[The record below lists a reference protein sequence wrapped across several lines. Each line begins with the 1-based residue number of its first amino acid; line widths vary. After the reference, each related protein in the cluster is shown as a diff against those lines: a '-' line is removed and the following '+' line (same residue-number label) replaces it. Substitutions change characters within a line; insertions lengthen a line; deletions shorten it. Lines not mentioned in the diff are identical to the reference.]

1 MSLIGVASADSV
13 WRGMEYSEDKM
24 GASWNEAADG
34 TYDGVVEGS
43 NGNSYVV
50 HVDKIHPRKSTC
62 TCPFAEGRRVVC
74 KHMIALYFT
83 AEPKVAEDFK
93 KQVENWEREEEERA
107 KQHYEDLRKYVNSL
121 KKREL
126 QIQLY
131 DALVELE
138 EIKNCRWY

>member
-13 WRGMEYSEDKM
+13 WRGMVYYEDKM
-24 GASWNEAADG
+24 VASWNEAADG

-107 KQHYEDLRKYVNSL
+107 KKHYDDLRKYVNSL

>member
-13 WRGMEYSEDKM
+13 WRGMEYYEDKM
-24 GASWNEAADG
+24 VALWNEAADG

-62 TCPFAEGRRVVC
+62 TCPFADGRRVVC

-83 AEPKVAEDFK
+83 AEPKAAVDFK
-93 KQVENWEREEEERA
+93 KQVEIWEHEEKERV
-107 KQHYEDLRKYVNSL
+107 KQHYIDLRKYVNSL
-121 KKREL
+121 KKQEL
-126 QIQLY
+126 QMQLY

-138 EIKNCRWY
+138 EIKERRWY

>member
-1 MSLIGVASADSV
+1 M
-13 WRGMEYSEDKM
+13 
-24 GASWNEAADG
+24 
-34 TYDGVVEGS
+34 VEGS

-107 KQHYEDLRKYVNSL
+107 KQHYDDLRKYVNSL

-138 EIKNCRWY
+138 EIKNRRWY

>member
-13 WRGMEYSEDKM
+13 WRGMEYYEDKM
-24 GASWNEAADG
+24 VASWNEAADG

-107 KQHYEDLRKYVNSL
+107 KQHYDDLRKYVNRL

-126 QIQLY
+126 QMQLY

-138 EIKNCRWY
+138 EIKNRRWY

>member
-13 WRGMEYSEDKM
+13 WRGMEYYEDKM
-24 GASWNEAADG
+24 VALWNEAADG

-62 TCPFAEGRRVVC
+62 TCPFADGRRVVC

-83 AEPKVAEDFK
+83 AEPKAAEDFK
-93 KQVENWEREEEERA
+93 KRVENWECEEEERA
-107 KQHYEDLRKYVNSL
+107 KQHYADLRKYVNSL
-121 KKREL
+121 KKQEL
-126 QIQLY
+126 QMQLY

-138 EIKNCRWY
+138 EIKNRRWY

>member
-13 WRGMEYSEDKM
+13 WRGMEYYEEKM
-24 GASWNEAADG
+24 VAAWNEAADG

-107 KQHYEDLRKYVNSL
+107 KQHYDDLRKYVNSL

-138 EIKNCRWY
+138 EIKNRRWY

>member
-13 WRGMEYSEDKM
+13 WRGMEYYEDKM
-24 GASWNEAADG
+24 VASWNEAADG

-107 KQHYEDLRKYVNSL
+107 KQHYDDLRKDVNSL

-138 EIKNCRWY
+138 EIKNRRWY

>member
-13 WRGMEYSEDKM
+13 WRGMEYYEDKM
-24 GASWNEAADG
+24 VALWNEAADG

-62 TCPFAEGRRVVC
+62 TCPFADGRRVVC

-83 AEPKVAEDFK
+83 AEPKAAEDFK
-93 KQVENWEREEEERA
+93 KRVENWECEEEERA
-107 KQHYEDLRKYVNSL
+107 KQHYADLRKYVNSL
-121 KKREL
+121 KK
-126 QIQLY
+126 Q
-131 DALVELE
+131 
-138 EIKNCRWY
+138 

>member
-13 WRGMEYSEDKM
+13 WRGMEYYEDKM
-24 GASWNEAADG
+24 VALWNEAADG

-62 TCPFAEGRRVVC
+62 TCPFADGRRVVC

-83 AEPKVAEDFK
+83 AEPKAAEDFK
-93 KQVENWEREEEERA
+93 KRVENWEREEEERA
-107 KQHYEDLRKYVNSL
+107 KQHYADLRKYVNSL
-121 KKREL
+121 KKQEL
-126 QIQLY
+126 QMQLY

-138 EIKNCRWY
+138 EIKNRRWY

>member
-13 WRGMEYSEDKM
+13 WRAMEYYEDKM
-24 GASWNEAADG
+24 VASWNEAADG

-93 KQVENWEREEEERA
+93 KQVEKWEREEEERA
-107 KQHYEDLRKYVNSL
+107 KQHYDDLRKYVNSL
-121 KKREL
+121 SKAEL
-126 QIQLY
+126 QEQLY
-131 DALVELE
+131 NALVELE
-138 EIKNCRWY
+138 DNRNHYW

>member
-13 WRGMEYSEDKM
+13 WRGMEYYEDKM
-24 GASWNEAADG
+24 VASWNEAANG

-107 KQHYEDLRKYVNSL
+107 KQHYDDLRKYVNSL

-138 EIKNCRWY
+138 EIKNRRWY

>member
-1 MSLIGVASADSV
+1 MSFIGVASADSV
-13 WRGMEYSEDKM
+13 WRGMDYYERKRV
-24 GASWNEAADG
+24 ASWSKAGDG
-34 TYDGVVEGS
+34 TYDGVVGG
-43 NGNSYVV
+43 NDGNSYAV

-83 AEPKVAEDFK
+83 AEPKAAEDLK

-107 KQHYEDLRKYVNSL
+107 KQHYADLRKYVNSL
-121 KKREL
+121 KKQEL
-126 QIQLY
+126 QMKLY

-138 EIKNCRWY
+138 EIKNRRWY

>member
-13 WRGMEYSEDKM
+13 WRGMEYCEDKM
-24 GASWNEAADG
+24 VASWNEAADG

-62 TCPFAEGRRVVC
+62 TCPFAAGRRVVC

-83 AEPKVAEDFK
+83 AEPKAAEDLK
-93 KQVENWEREEEERA
+93 KRVENWEREEEERA
-107 KQHYEDLRKYVNSL
+107 KQHYDDLRKYVNSL

-126 QIQLY
+126 QMQLY

-138 EIKNCRWY
+138 EIKNRRWY

>member
-13 WRGMEYSEDKM
+13 WRGMEYYEDKM
-24 GASWNEAADG
+24 VVSWNKAGEG

-50 HVDKIHPRKSTC
+50 HVDKMHPRKSTC

-83 AEPKVAEDFK
+83 AEPKAAEDLK

-107 KQHYEDLRKYVNSL
+107 KQHYADLRKYVNSL
-121 KKREL
+121 KKQEL
-126 QIQLY
+126 QMKLY

-138 EIKNCRWY
+138 EIKNRRWY

>member
-1 MSLIGVASADSV
+1 MSLIGVSSADSV
-13 WRGMEYSEDKM
+13 WRGMEYYEDKM
-24 GASWNEAADG
+24 VASWNEAADG

-138 EIKNCRWY
+138 ELKNCRWY

>member
-13 WRGMEYSEDKM
+13 WRGMEYYEDKM
-24 GASWNEAADG
+24 VASWNEAADG

-50 HVDKIHPRKSTC
+50 HVDNIHPRKSTC

-107 KQHYEDLRKYVNSL
+107 KQHYDDLRKYVISL

-138 EIKNCRWY
+138 EIKNRRWY

>member
-13 WRGMEYSEDKM
+13 WRGMEYYEDKM
-24 GASWNEAADG
+24 VASWNEAADG

-62 TCPFAEGRRVVC
+62 TCPFADGRRVVC

-83 AEPKVAEDFK
+83 AEPKA
-93 KQVENWEREEEERA
+93 A
-107 KQHYEDLRKYVNSL
+107 DLRKYVNSL

-126 QIQLY
+126 QMQLY

-138 EIKNCRWY
+138 EIKNRRWY

>member
-13 WRGMEYSEDKM
+13 WRGMEYYEDKM
-24 GASWNEAADG
+24 VALWNEAADG

-62 TCPFAEGRRVVC
+62 TCPFADGRRVVC

-83 AEPKVAEDFK
+83 AEPKAAEDFK
-93 KQVENWEREEEERA
+93 KRVENWECEEEERS
-107 KQHYEDLRKYVNSL
+107 KQHYADLRKYVNSL
-121 KKREL
+121 KKQEL
-126 QIQLY
+126 QMQIY

-138 EIKNCRWY
+138 EIKNRRWY

>member
-13 WRGMEYSEDKM
+13 WRGMEYYEDKM
-24 GASWNEAADG
+24 VASWNEAADG

-107 KQHYEDLRKYVNSL
+107 KQHYDDLRKYVNRL

-138 EIKNCRWY
+138 EIKNRRWY

>member
-13 WRGMEYSEDKM
+13 WRGMEYYEDKM
-24 GASWNEAADG
+24 VASWNEAADG

-107 KQHYEDLRKYVNSL
+107 KQHYDDLKKYVNSL
-121 KKREL
+121 KKQEL
-126 QIQLY
+126 QMQLY

-138 EIKNCRWY
+138 EIKNRRWY

>member
-13 WRGMEYSEDKM
+13 WRGMEYYEDKM
-24 GASWNEAADG
+24 VASWNEAADG
-34 TYDGVVEGS
+34 TSDGVVEGS

-107 KQHYEDLRKYVNSL
+107 KQHYDDLRKYVNSL

-138 EIKNCRWY
+138 EIKNRRWY

>member
-13 WRGMEYSEDKM
+13 WRGMEYYEDKM
-24 GASWNEAADG
+24 VASWNEAADG

-107 KQHYEDLRKYVNSL
+107 KQHYDDLRKDVNSL

-126 QIQLY
+126 HIQLY

-138 EIKNCRWY
+138 EIKNRRWY

>member
-1 MSLIGVASADSV
+1 MIEVASTDSV
-13 WRGMEYSEDKM
+13 WCGMGYYEDKM
-24 GASWNEAADG
+24 VASWNEAADG

-62 TCPFAEGRRVVC
+62 TCPFAAGRRVVC

-83 AEPKVAEDFK
+83 AEPKVAEDLK
-93 KQVENWEREEEERA
+93 KRVENWEREEEERA
-107 KQHYEDLRKYVNSL
+107 KQHYDDLRKYVNSL

-126 QIQLY
+126 QMQLY

-138 EIKNCRWY
+138 EIKNRRWY

>member
-13 WRGMEYSEDKM
+13 WRGMEYYEDKM
-24 GASWNEAADG
+24 VASWNEAADG

-93 KQVENWEREEEERA
+93 KQVENWECEEEERA
-107 KQHYEDLRKYVNSL
+107 KQHYDDLRKYVNSL

-138 EIKNCRWY
+138 EIKNRRWY